1 MKISQLESYLEDDLA
16 WRKKEISSLTLIA
29 ENNDNPVLLKSA
41 ILLLYAHWE
50 GYVKKS
56 SKTYLKYIAELKH
69 SVGSLTENFKA
80 VALKSIIFQ
89 CIENSESLSLH
100 NELAIMNKMGKLDS
114 MRFKLD
120 IDVDNDLQKCVID
133 TKHNLSPKIF
143 KNIISIIGLNYKT
156 QFESKEGHIN
166 KHLLA
171 NRNLIGHGGK
181 YQDKEEDEF
190 ILNIKEIKKLRDIV
204 FIIIDNLKDEIIE
217 YASKQYYLLSKQNE
231 RDEFLKKQNAEI
243 SKSFAHIEAMYK

>member
-1 MKISQLESYLEDDLA
+1 MKTPQLETYLEDDLA
-16 WRKKEISSLTLIA
+16 WRKKEISSLILIA
-29 ENNDNPVLLKSA
+29 ENNDNPVLLKSV

-56 SKTYLKYIAELKH
+56 SKTYLKYIAELKS
-69 SVGSLTENFKA
+69 SVGELTENFKA

-100 NELAIMNKMGKLDS
+100 NELTIMNKMGNLDN

-133 TKHNLSPKIF
+133 TKHNLSPRIF
-143 KNIISIIGLNYKT
+143 KNIISIIGLNYKPE
-156 QFESKEGHIN
+156 FESKEGHIN

-171 NRNLIGHGGK
+171 NRNLIGHGGR

-190 ILNIKEIKKLRDIV
+190 ILNIREIKKLRDIV

-217 YASKQYYLLSKQNE
+217 YASKQYYLSSKKNE
-231 RDEFLKKQNAEI
+231 CDEFLKKQSVEI
-243 SKSFAHIEAMYK
+243 SMLLSKIDETYK